1 VCDSQELHEAD
12 NIPKFVVLIVLLA
25 TAYATLLGVS
35 GAERGLTPAQR
46 RVVGIVSIFGWVLTL
61 ALASMA

>member
-1 VCDSQELHEAD
+1 VN
-12 NIPKFVVLIVLLA
+12 NIFKFVVLIVLLM

-35 GAERGLTPAQR
+35 GAERGLTSVQR
-46 RVVGIVSIFGWVLTL
+46 RVAGFVSIFGWVLTF

>member
-1 VCDSQELHEAD
+1 VN
-12 NIPKFVVLIVLLA
+12 NILKFVVLIVLLM

-35 GAERGLTPAQR
+35 GVERGLTPGQVRLA
-46 RVVGIVSIFGWVLTL
+46 GIVSVFGWVLTF